1 LISYS
6 GLLDG
11 LTATGVIISSC
22 VIGLLFFYRSLKLKA
37 KLLTYAGLMT
47 FFAGLLYLGPLSD
60 FMSILVIRDNLENPV
75 TIGIYGR
82 LSYMWVAPSLI
93 FAMYI
98 GAELIKPDK
107 KWYIVSIYIVL
118 GVIFELFL
126 FLDTMNSFTFILKNP
141 GEDLTDSTFIFGH
154 PTFMLIAI
162 FLLSVLIF
170 NGFGFLYKCFKSTGI
185 LRRKFLFL
193 SLGFIIFV
201 IAGTG
206 DSLISPGVLL
216 VFIRIAMV
224 SSSWVLY
231 ISFKI

>member
-1 LISYS
+1 MISYS

-22 VIGLLFFYRSLKLKA
+22 VFGLLFFYRSIKLKA

-47 FFAGLLYLGPLSD
+47 FFAGLLYLGPFSD
-60 FMSILVIRDNLENPV
+60 FMSILLTGDNLENPV
-75 TIGIYGR
+75 TIGLYGR
-82 LSYMWVAPSLI
+82 LSYMWVAPGLI

-107 KWYIVSIYIVL
+107 KWYIMSIYIVL
-118 GVIFELFL
+118 GVLFELFL

-141 GEDLTDSTFIFGH
+141 GEDLTDTSFVFGH
-154 PTFMLIAI
+154 PTFILIAI

-170 NGFGFLYKCFKSTGI
+170 NGFGFLRKSFQSTGI
-185 LRRKFLFL
+185 IRRNFLFL
-193 SLGFIIFV
+193 SLGFLIFV
-201 IAGTG
+201 IAGAG
-206 DSLISPGVLL
+206 DSLISPGVTL

-224 SSSWVLY
+224 SSSWMLY
-231 ISFKI
+231 IGFKK

>member
-22 VIGLLFFYRSLKLKA
+22 VFGLLFFYRSLKLKA
-37 KLLTYAGLMT
+37 KLLTYAGL
-47 FFAGLLYLGPLSD
+47 LYLGPFSD
-60 FMSILVIRDNLENPV
+60 FISILLTGDNLENPV

-82 LSYMWVAPSLI
+82 LSYMWVAPGLTC
-93 FAMYI
+93 AMYI

-107 KWYIVSIYIVL
+107 KLNIVSIYIVL
-118 GVIFELFL
+118 GILFELFL

-141 GEDLTDSTFIFGH
+141 GEDLTDTSFVLGH
-154 PTFMLIAI
+154 PTFILIVI

-170 NGFGFLYKCFKSTGI
+170 NGFGFLRKSFQSTGI
-185 LRRKFLFL
+185 IRRNFLFL
-193 SLGFIIFV
+193 SLGFLIFV
-201 IAGTG
+201 IAGAG
-206 DSLISPGVLL
+206 DSLISPGVTL

-224 SSSWVLY
+224 SSSWMLY
-231 ISFKI
+231 IGFKK